1 MIYLHKLLPL
11 LLSPIVVVLA
21 LVLVGAWRRSR
32 AVLVAAALLL
42 WTLSTPV
49 IADALLRA
57 VEGHRVRLQAATM
70 PKADAVV
77 VLSGML
83 THVQGEKGQGEN
95 GIVSEWGE
103 AADRLFGGLELMQAD
118 KAPRLVLTRGLLPWQ
133 GKIRTEG
140 ESLREIAIAAG
151 VPAEKILL
159 TAPAMNTADEAVG
172 VGQLLGGT
180 ASGSTSG
187 PMPRVLLVTSAFHM
201 PRSKA
206 LFERQ
211 GLTVIEY
218 PVDFR
223 VDATSG
229 APMKYLPSASSLRD
243 ADLSIRELLGRL
255 YYALRG

>member
-1 MIYLHKLLPL
+1 VIYLRKLLPL

-42 WTLSTPV
+42 WTLSTRV
-49 IADALLRA
+49 IVDALLRA
-57 VEGHRVRLQAATM
+57 VEGHRVRLEAATM

-83 THVQGEKGQGEN
+83 MHVQGEKGL
-95 GIVSEWGE
+95 VSEWGD

-159 TAPAMNTADEAVG
+159 TPPAMNTADEAVG
-172 VGQLLGGT
+172 VRQLLGGT
-180 ASGSTSG
+180 ASGSAFG
-187 PMPRVLLVTSAFHM
+187 PTPRVLLVTSAFHM

-211 GLTVIEY
+211 GFTVIEY

>member
-1 MIYLHKLLPL
+1 VIYLHKLLPL

-32 AVLVAAALLL
+32 AILVAAALVL

-57 VEGHRVRLQAATM
+57 VEGHRVRLEAATM

-83 THVQGEKGQGEN
+83 THVQGKKGL
-95 GIVSEWGE
+95 VSEWGE

-118 KAPRLVLTRGLLPWQ
+118 NAPRLVLTRGLLPWQ
-133 GKIRTEG
+133 GKIRAEG
-140 ESLREIAIAAG
+140 EILREIAIAAG

-172 VGQLLGGT
+172 VRQLLSGT

-187 PMPRVLLVTSAFHM
+187 PTPRVLLVTSAFHM

-218 PVDFR
+218 PVDLR
-223 VDATSG
+223 VDETRG
-229 APMKYLPSASSLRD
+229 APMKYLPDSEALDRSDIAL
-243 ADLSIRELLGRL
+243 RELLGRL

>member
-57 VEGHRVRLQAATM
+57 VEGHRVRLEAATM
-70 PKADAVV
+70 PEADAVV

-83 THVQGEKGQGEN
+83 THVQGEKGL
-95 GIVSEWGE
+95 VSEWGE

-133 GKIRTEG
+133 GKIRAEG
-140 ESLREIAIAAG
+140 EILREIAIAAG

-172 VGQLLGGT
+172 VRSLL
-180 ASGSTSG
+180 ASDAG
-187 PMPRVLLVTSAFHM
+187 PVILVTSAFHM
-201 PRSKA
+201 SRARA
-206 LFERQ
+206 LFEQQ
-211 GLTVIEY
+211 GLSVIEY

-223 VDATSG
+223 VDETG
-229 APMKYLPSASSLRD
+229 EGPKHYAPD
-243 ADLSIRELLGRL
+243 ARALWRSDLAIREWLGQA
-255 YYALRG
+255 YYALRR

>member
-32 AVLVAAALLL
+32 AILVAAALLL

-57 VEGHRVRLQAATM
+57 VEGHRVRLEAATM

-83 THVQGEKGQGEN
+83 THVQGAN
-95 GIVSEWGE
+95 GLVSEWGE

-133 GKIRTEG
+133 GKIRAEG
-140 ESLREIAIAAG
+140 EILREIAIAAG

-172 VGQLLGGT
+172 VRQLLGDT

-187 PMPRVLLVTSAFHM
+187 PTPRVLLVTSAFHM

-218 PVDFR
+218 PVDFQ
-223 VDATSG
+223 VEATSG

-243 ADLSIRELLGRL
+243 SDLSIRELLGRL

>member
-32 AVLVAAALLL
+32 SILVAAALLL

-49 IADALLRA
+49 IADTLLRA
-57 VEGHRVRLQAATM
+57 VEGHRVRLEAASPHSDTRPFSPCTCVSM
-70 PKADAVV
+70 P
-77 VLSGML
+77 LS
-83 THVQGEKGQGEN
+83 TTTA
-95 GIVSEWGE
+95 S

-133 GKIRTEG
+133 GKIRAEG
-140 ESLREIAIAAG
+140 EILREIAIAAG

-172 VGQLLGGT
+172 VRQLLGGT

-187 PMPRVLLVTSAFHM
+187 PSPRVLLVTSAFHM

-218 PVDFR
+218 PVDFQ
-223 VDATSG
+223 VGTSSG
-229 APMKYLPSASSLRD
+229 DPMRYLPSAGALKAS
-243 ADLSIRELLGRL
+243 DLAIRELLGRL

>member
-11 LLSPIVVVLA
+11 LLSPIVVVVA
-21 LVLVGAWRRSR
+21 LVLIGAWRRSR
-32 AVLVAAALLL
+32 AVLIFAAALL
-42 WTLSTPV
+42 WVLSTPV
-49 IADALLRA
+49 IADALMRA
-57 VEGHRVRLQAATM
+57 VEGHRVRLEAASM

-83 THVQGEKGQGEN
+83 THVQGSRGL
-95 GIVSEWGE
+95 VSEWGD
-103 AADRLFGGLELMQAD
+103 AADRIFGGLELMQAD

-133 GKIRTEG
+133 GKIRAEG
-140 ESLREIAIAAG
+140 EILREIATAAG
-151 VPAEKILL
+151 VPADKILL
-159 TAPAMNTADEAVG
+159 TAPATNTADEAVG
-172 VGQLLGGT
+172 VRQLLAGG
-180 ASGSTSG
+180 ASGG
-187 PMPRVLLVTSAFHM
+187 KPAQPPRVLLVTSAFHM

-211 GLTVIEY
+211 GFTVIEY

-229 APMKYLPSASSLRD
+229 APMKYLPDSEALDRTD
-243 ADLSIRELLGRL
+243 IAIRELLGRL

>member
-1 MIYLHKLLPL
+1 VIYLHKHLPL

-32 AVLVAAALLL
+32 AILVAAALLL
-42 WTLSTPV
+42 WTLSAPV
-49 IADALLRA
+49 IADALLRG
-57 VEGHRVRLQAATM
+57 VEGHRVRLEAAPM

-83 THVQGEKGQGEN
+83 THVQGEKGL
-95 GIVSEWGE
+95 VSEWGE

-133 GKIRTEG
+133 GKIRAEG
-140 ESLREIAIAAG
+140 EILREIAIAAG

-172 VGQLLGGT
+172 VRQLLGGT

-211 GLTVIEY
+211 GFTVIEY

>member
-32 AVLVAAALLL
+32 SILVAAALLL

-49 IADALLRA
+49 IADTLLRA
-57 VEGHRVRLQAATM
+57 VEGHRVRLDAATM

-83 THVQGEKGQGEN
+83 THVQGEKGL
-95 GIVSEWGE
+95 VSEWGE

-133 GKIRTEG
+133 GKIRAEG
-140 ESLREIAIAAG
+140 EILREIAIAAG

-172 VGQLLGGT
+172 VRQLLGGT
-180 ASGSTSG
+180 ASGSTFG
-187 PMPRVLLVTSAFHM
+187 PTPRILLVTSAFHM
-201 PRSKA
+201 PQSKA

-218 PVDFR
+218 PVDLR
-223 VDATSG
+223 VDETRG
-229 APMKYLPSASSLRD
+229 APMKYLPDSEALDRSD
-243 ADLSIRELLGRL
+243 IAVRELLGRL
-255 YYALRG
+255 YYGLRG

>member
-42 WTLSTPV
+42 WTLSTRV
-49 IADALLRA
+49 IVDALLRA
-57 VEGHRVRLQAATM
+57 VEGHRVRLEAATM

-83 THVQGEKGQGEN
+83 MHVQGEKGL
-95 GIVSEWGE
+95 VSEWGD

-159 TAPAMNTADEAVG
+159 TAPAMNTAEEAVG
-172 VGQLLGGT
+172 VRQLLGGT
-180 ASGSTSG
+180 ASGSTFG
-187 PMPRVLLVTSAFHM
+187 PTPRVLLVTSAFHM

-211 GLTVIEY
+211 GFTVIEY

>member
-1 MIYLHKLLPL
+1 VIYLRKLLPL
-11 LLSPIVVVLA
+11 LLLPIVVVLA

-42 WTLSTPV
+42 WTLSTRV
-49 IADALLRA
+49 IVDALLRA
-57 VEGHRVRLQAATM
+57 VEGHRVRLEAATM

-77 VLSGML
+77 VLSGVL
-83 THVQGEKGQGEN
+83 THVQGEKGL
-95 GIVSEWGE
+95 VSEWGE
-103 AADRLFGGLELMQAD
+103 AADRLFGGLELIQAD

-133 GKIRTEG
+133 GKIRAEG
-140 ESLREIAIAAG
+140 EILREIAIATG

-159 TAPAMNTADEAVG
+159 TAPATNTADEAVG
-172 VGQLLGGT
+172 VRQLLGGT
-180 ASGSTSG
+180 TSGSGSG
-187 PMPRVLLVTSAFHM
+187 PTPRVLLVTSAFHM

-218 PVDFR
+218 PVDLR
-223 VDATSG
+223 VDETRG
-229 APMKYLPSASSLRD
+229 APMKYLPDSEALDRSDIAL
-243 ADLSIRELLGRL
+243 RELLGRL

>member
-32 AVLVAAALLL
+32 AILVAAALLL

-57 VEGHRVRLQAATM
+57 VEGHRVRLEAATM

-83 THVQGEKGQGEN
+83 THVQGEKGL
-95 GIVSEWGE
+95 VSEWGE

-133 GKIRTEG
+133 GKIRAEG
-140 ESLREIAIAAG
+140 EILREIAIAAG
-151 VPAEKILL
+151 VPAERIVL
-159 TAPAMNTADEAVG
+159 TPPAMNTADEAVG
-172 VGQLLGGT
+172 VRSLL
-180 ASGSTSG
+180 ASDAGA
-187 PMPRVLLVTSAFHM
+187 VILVTSAFHM
-201 PRSKA
+201 TRARA
-206 LFERQ
+206 LFEQQ
-211 GLTVIEY
+211 GLRVIEY

-223 VDATSG
+223 VGASG
-229 APMKYLPSASSLRD
+229 NAPTDYFPSAGALRNSD
-243 ADLSIRELLGRL
+243 EAIREWLGQA
-255 YYALRG
+255 YYALRR

>member
-32 AVLVAAALLL
+32 AILVAAALLL

-57 VEGHRVRLQAATM
+57 VEGHRVRLEAATM

-83 THVQGEKGQGEN
+83 THVQGEKGL
-95 GIVSEWGE
+95 VSEWGE

-172 VGQLLGGT
+172 VRQLLGGT

-187 PMPRVLLVTSAFHM
+187 PTPRVLLVTSAFHM

-218 PVDFR
+218 PVDLR
-223 VDATSG
+223 VDETRG
-229 APMKYLPSASSLRD
+229 APMKYLPDSEALDRSD
-243 ADLSIRELLGRL
+243 IAVRELLGRL

>member
-1 MIYLHKLLPL
+1 MIYLRKLLPL
-11 LLSPIVVVLA
+11 LLLPIVVVLA

-42 WTLSTPV
+42 WTLSTRV
-49 IADALLRA
+49 IVDALLRA
-57 VEGHRVRLQAATM
+57 VEGHRVRLEAATM

-77 VLSGML
+77 VLSGVL
-83 THVQGEKGQGEN
+83 THVQGEKGL
-95 GIVSEWGE
+95 VSEWGE

-133 GKIRTEG
+133 GKIRAEG
-140 ESLREIAIAAG
+140 EILREIAIAAG

-172 VGQLLGGT
+172 VRQLLGGT
-180 ASGSTSG
+180 TSGSTFG
-187 PMPRVLLVTSAFHM
+187 LTPRILLVTSAFHM

-243 ADLSIRELLGRL
+243 SDLAIRELIGRL

>member
-1 MIYLHKLLPL
+1 VIYLHKLLPL

-32 AVLVAAALLL
+32 SILVAAALLL

-49 IADALLRA
+49 IADTLLRA
-57 VEGHRVRLQAATM
+57 VEGHRVRLDAATM

-83 THVQGEKGQGEN
+83 THVQGAKGL
-95 GIVSEWGE
+95 VSEWGD

-133 GKIRTEG
+133 GKIRAEG
-140 ESLREIAIAAG
+140 EILREIAIAAG

-172 VGQLLGGT
+172 VRSLL
-180 ASGSTSG
+180 ASDAGA
-187 PMPRVLLVTSAFHM
+187 VILVTSAFHM
-201 PRSKA
+201 TRA
-206 LFERQ
+206 RAMFEQQ
-211 GLTVIEY
+211 GLRVIEY

-223 VDATSG
+223 VGASG
-229 APMKYLPSASSLRD
+229 NAPTVYFPSAVALRNSD
-243 ADLSIRELLGRL
+243 EAIREWLGQA
-255 YYALRG
+255 YYALRR